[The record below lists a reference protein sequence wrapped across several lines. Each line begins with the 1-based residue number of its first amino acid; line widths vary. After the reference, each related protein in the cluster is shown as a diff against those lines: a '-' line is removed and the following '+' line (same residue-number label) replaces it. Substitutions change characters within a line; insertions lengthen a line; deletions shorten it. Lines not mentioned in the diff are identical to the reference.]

1 MKRVQWAAVVGA
13 LALAVTVVACGNS
26 DCGDCDYNPGGGGG
40 GGGGV
45 YDGGSNPPPEEDGGT
60 DGGNDG
66 GVDAGNDGGTDGGE
80 CCEPDAGGGTIES
93 KWPNDAVLNL
103 TSKYGIESGIQ
114 SVGIDEGQN
123 IWLLKG
129 REIGVLR
136 PGDTRPTWTANIGQA
151 SQPFGADSLASG
163 STVICGGADG
173 KAYVGYRTPDTPNV
187 HSEDGG
193 WTDFSYKQG
202 DLDLVQ
208 LNADGTV
215 ALQEHLYKTT
225 STNGGKTVVN
235 ARLGIRNTNDWTYDE
250 DRSVLTCTRVTSG
263 PHRGDLFVGTNHGV
277 VRVRGDL
284 YNAHIHPVWWDRSKC
299 ETDQCQGTQ
308 KAGYT
313 YAVSV
318 TSKGDL
324 LIGNDWMLGLAKI
337 NNVLADFDQMGIT
350 KFKISMHVPEINSLE
365 AFDFWRGVTEA
376 KNGRYYFG
384 SKDFGLWHAELRE
397 RSGDRADFGFWNA
410 ARTEFT
416 SGLRKVSFPSN
427 QISQVQA
434 TDDGSVFVGTYDQG
448 LFRITP
454 SGTTEKV
461 AGVSGSAVRQIVY
474 DQAVTPSK
482 LLVLTSSGVYMLS
495 GH

>member
-40 GGGGV
+40 GGGGGV
-45 YDGGSNPPPEEDGGT
+45 QDGGPNPPPEEDGGT
-60 DGGNDG
+60 DGGTDG
-66 GVDAGNDGGTDGGE
+66 GVDAGDDGGTDGGG
-80 CCEPDAGGGTIES
+80 CCEPDAGGGTSES

-151 SQPFGADSLASG
+151 SQPFGATSLASG
-163 STVICGGADG
+163 STVICGGAAG
-173 KAYVGYRTPDTPNV
+173 KAYVGYRTSDGPNI
-187 HSEDGG
+187 HSDP
-193 WTDFSYKQG
+193 WTNDPAYQQG

-208 LNADGTV
+208 LNADGSV
-215 ALQEHLYKTT
+215 SLKVHVHESAGPSYPFK
-225 STNGGKTVVN
+225 GAK
-235 ARLGIRNTNDWTYDE
+235 LGIRNTNDFHFDE
-250 DRSVLTCTRVTSG
+250 DRSMLTCIRTTSG
-263 PHRGDLFVGTNHGV
+263 PHKGDLFVGTNHGV
-277 VRVRGDL
+277 VRVRGER
-284 YNAHIHPVWWDRSKC
+284 YNAHIHPVMYDS
-299 ETDQCQGTQ
+299 QGDDNY
-308 KAGYT
+308 GYT

-337 NNVLADFDQMGIT
+337 NTTLEDFDRMGIT
-350 KFKISMHVPEINSLE
+350 KFKISMHVPEINAQE
-365 AFDFWRGVTEA
+365 EFDFWRGVAEA
-376 KNGRYYFG
+376 KNGTYYFG

-397 RSGDRADFGFWNA
+397 RSDDKADFGFWNA

-416 SGLRKVSFPSN
+416 SGLRRMSFPSN

-434 TDDGSVFVGTYDQG
+434 TDDGSVFIGTYDQG
-448 LFRITP
+448 LFRIAP
-454 SGTTEKV
+454 DGTSARV
-461 AGVSGSAVRQIVY
+461 SAVSGSAVKQIVY
-474 DQAVTPSK
+474 DNSIVPTK
-482 LLVLTSSGVYMLS
+482 LLVQTSSGVYMLS